1 MNKIGRN
8 ELCPC
13 GSGKKYKNCCLLNTP
28 TNSSRASTSI
38 EKILEFVKFG
48 LSKESADGYAL
59 NNKINIRNILLINSD
74 TLVCEFFPYSQDSI
88 GIKTEIGFIISFLEA
103 FFRDNLHTPEIE
115 NYGVKAFDENNQE
128 ILYALSSKQA
138 ARAIGNGQAI
148 EWLKNT
154 IFEDNSED
162 FRLQQTKRKI
172 SEIEHALR
180 RLICNILSKKD
191 EYWWANCIRRKI
203 RDSAENAFEN
213 QKGVTIS
220 LGDELI
226 DFTYLLQLK
235 TIIIDNWRDF
245 SSIFSNKNTFE
256 NSIESLNV
264 IRRNE
269 AHNRTISH
277 SEIKDLE
284 ILYNDLLSCI
294 SIVLPEIVPKFL
306 IDNWR
311 MKLKKIIN
319 EHSMKINKIEVKKE
333 DSLPEISIKIKD
345 MIVQLENINQQIG
358 SILIPPGKK
367 VLHQELIN
375 IFEVLKNS
383 FKDLLQSAQEGDMI
397 AFEEAYESNI
407 KANRM
412 VQNYT
417 NKILMSEL

>member
-28 TNSSRASTSI
+28 TNSSRASSSI

-48 LSKESADGYAL
+48 LSKESAVGYAL

-138 ARAIGNGQAI
+138 AKAIGNGQAI

-277 SEIKDLE
+277 SEIKDLVE
-284 ILYNDLLSCI
+284 HRNPGPLGQ
-294 SIVLPEIVPKFL
+294 VR
-306 IDNWR
+306 DNW
-311 MKLKKIIN
+311 LCHKIVI
-319 EHSMKINKIEVKKE
+319 I
-333 DSLPEISIKIKD
+333 
-345 MIVQLENINQQIG
+345 
-358 SILIPPGKK
+358 
-367 VLHQELIN
+367 
-375 IFEVLKNS
+375 
-383 FKDLLQSAQEGDMI
+383 
-397 AFEEAYESNI
+397 
-407 KANRM
+407 
-412 VQNYT
+412 
-417 NKILMSEL
+417 